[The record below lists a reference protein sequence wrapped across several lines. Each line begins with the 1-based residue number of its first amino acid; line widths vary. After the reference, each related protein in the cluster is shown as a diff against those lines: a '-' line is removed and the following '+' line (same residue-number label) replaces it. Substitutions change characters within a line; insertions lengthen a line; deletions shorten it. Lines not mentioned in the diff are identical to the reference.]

1 LTLKTLKQEKEDYS
15 MSTVSNPRV
24 EEIRRRIRVAY
35 NELNQL
41 LDGPIASMDTA
52 RIYRSPEPGE
62 WTIMES
68 LAHIIEFLPYWGD
81 EIAKLVAHPG
91 QRFGRTRNDEGR
103 LRALA
108 EHGTDSLAQARAA
121 LPESYEHLD
130 KILRQLQDSD
140 LELTGHHP
148 TMGERNLGWFIDEY
162 VAKHLE
168 DHIVQIKS
176 CF

>member
-24 EEIRRRIRVAY
+24 EEIRRRVRVAY

-41 LDGPIASMDTA
+41 LDGPIASMDMA
-52 RIYRSPEPGE
+52 RIYHSPEPGE
-62 WTIMES
+62 WTIMEN

-81 EIAKLVAHPG
+81 EAAKLVAHPG
-91 QRFGRTRNDEGR
+91 QHFGRTREDEGR
-103 LRALA
+103 VRAIA
-108 EHGTDSLAQARAA
+108 EHGSDSLAQARTA
-121 LPESYEHLD
+121 LPESYKHLD
-130 KILRQLQDSD
+130 KILLQLQDSD

-148 TMGERNLGWFIDEY
+148 TWGEHNLSWFIDES

-168 DHIVQIKS
+168 DHILQIRS
-176 CF
+176 CL